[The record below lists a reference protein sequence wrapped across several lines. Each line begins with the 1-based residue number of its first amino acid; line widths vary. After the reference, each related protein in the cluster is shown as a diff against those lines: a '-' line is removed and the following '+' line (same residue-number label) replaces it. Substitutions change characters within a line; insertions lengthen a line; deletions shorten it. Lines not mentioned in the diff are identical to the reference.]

1 MSNKWCHFSHD
12 CKIGSDFMTSV
23 IFSYSLPSS
32 SSYFAEQ
39 KMKERS
45 IFQFLLL
52 QHELLKCKNS
62 SPFVVFKERSDS
74 TWAFCHFDTVIKNEN
89 SMTEW
94 HFARQQAILFLY
106 SCTHLIIFLENS
118 ISQRWTFFYNFKK
131 IEDDRMLSSKWHQR
145 FSCAIQQINFPKL
158 KLGVRFW
165 PAQFTLGSK

>member
-23 IFSYSLPSS
+23 IFSYSLPS

-106 SCTHLIIFLENS
+106 SCTHLIYFFRKLNFT
-118 ISQRWTFFYNFKK
+118 TFFLVSKK
-131 IEDDRMLSSKWHQR
+131 LRTIACFLQNGTKDFRVRS
-145 FSCAIQQINFPKL
+145 NKL
-158 KLGVRFW
+158 TFLN
-165 PAQFTLGSK
+165 

>member
-32 SSYFAEQ
+32 NYFAEQ

-106 SCTHLIIFLENS
+106 SCTHLIIFFRKLNFTTLNIFLQFQKKWGRS
-118 ISQRWTFFYNFKK
+118 HAFFKMAPK
-131 IEDDRMLSSKWHQR
+131 IFVCDPT
-145 FSCAIQQINFPKL
+145 N
-158 KLGVRFW
+158 
-165 PAQFTLGSK
+165 

>member
-32 SSYFAEQ
+32 SYFAEQ
-39 KMKERS
+39 KMKGRS

-94 HFARQQAILFLY
+94 HFARQQAILFLR
-106 SCTHLIIFLENS
+106 SCTHLIYFFRKLNFTTRNIFLEFQKNWGRS
-118 ISQRWTFFYNFKK
+118 HAFFKMAPK
-131 IEDDRMLSSKWHQR
+131 IFVCDPT
-145 FSCAIQQINFPKL
+145 N
-158 KLGVRFW
+158 
-165 PAQFTLGSK
+165 

>member
-23 IFSYSLPSS
+23 IFSYSLPS

-62 SPFVVFKERSDS
+62 SPFVVFKERSDP

-94 HFARQQAILFLY
+94 HFARQQQAILF
-106 SCTHLIIFLENS
+106 SGENCTHLI
-118 ISQRWTFFYNFKK
+118 FFRKLNFTRKK
-131 IEDDRMLSSKWHQR
+131 
-145 FSCAIQQINFPKL
+145 SCFGFPK
-158 KLGVRFW
+158 KNWGRSHAFFKMAPKIFVCD
-165 PAQFTLGSK
+165 PTN

>member
-23 IFSYSLPSS
+23 IFSYSLPS

-94 HFARQQAILFLY
+94 HFAKQQQAILF
-106 SCTHLIIFLENS
+106 SGENRTHLIFLENS
-118 ISQRWTFFYNFKK
+118 ISQGRKVVLDFKK
-131 IEDDRMLSSKWHQR
+131 
-145 FSCAIQQINFPKL
+145 KL
-158 KLGVRFW
+158 RTIACFLQNGTKDFRVRSNKLTF
-165 PAQFTLGSK
+165 LN